1 MNYTRLKAIKKV
13 YFGYAQISKVLGITP
28 ESARVTANRYVGQ
41 GILLRVKRNLYV
53 LRDRWDALTLE
64 EVFAMANMVQV
75 PSYISLMTALGY
87 YEITT
92 QVQRDFIESVA
103 VKRTKKISVLDTA
116 MNFTKIGQGL
126 YFGFVKEKNFFIA
139 TPEKAFL
146 DAIYLMSLAR
156 YNFDLS
162 SVDRDKLD
170 MAKIKAVAG
179 KFPQKTREVLKKHGY
194 LAKT

>member
-41 GILLRVKRNLYV
+41 GMLLRVKRNLYV

-179 KFPQKTREVLKKHGY
+179 KFPQKTRQQSPGN
-194 LAKT
+194 